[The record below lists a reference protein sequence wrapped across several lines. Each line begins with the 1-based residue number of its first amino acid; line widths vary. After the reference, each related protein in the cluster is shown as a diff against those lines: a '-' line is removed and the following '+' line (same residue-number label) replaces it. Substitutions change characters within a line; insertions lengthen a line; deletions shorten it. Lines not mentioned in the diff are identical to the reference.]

1 MESILIISLALIIGL
16 LATYLTKMVAMKY
29 SIGTV
34 PDQRKIHLGFVPHMG
49 GLGIFLGG
57 LAGLGVALF
66 WKDYYWHM
74 FTLKYAGILV
84 GATIMLITG
93 MVDDTR
99 GLQASQKF
107 ILQLIA
113 ATIVIYSGC
122 TIETII
128 NPFGD
133 PIQLGIFSIPITYL
147 WLIGITNAINLLD
160 GLDGLASGVGF
171 IALATFAVLSYQQQD
186 WMTFGI
192 CLAFIGGILGF
203 LYFNYHPASIFMG
216 DTGSLFLGF
225 LIAALAVTGL
235 QKSEG
240 NISLLVPI
248 IALAVPIGDTS
259 LAFFR
264 RIYQGHHPFSPD
276 KDHLHHRLLFLGLSH
291 RQAVHIIYL
300 FSFLFGASAIL
311 MATETGLY
319 GVLVVLLIFMTAVL
333 SLYRLG
339 YLEAQKI
346 KTYLGEQT
354 VIEVKKET
362 VPLSMRRFWH
372 KLILISS
379 DVIMLNFALLFTYLI
394 RFQSGLFENISNLSL
409 NFYFTSGIWLLLT
422 SFFIL
427 LFVLNGLFSMR
438 WEISRFDQVIRVSR
452 VIIFGSLILF
462 IITLDPD
469 KILSPS
475 RLNLVVYAGFLILL
489 INLGRLIVIYIEKK
503 YNVLEY
509 GSHQTLLI
517 GSDAKARKLLDE
529 INQNPHLL
537 YNVVGIISKAKP
549 DSPINNLKYLGN
561 YSKIST
567 VFRQKGI
574 EEVIISLDEQSPDEV
589 LNIVAH
595 GENPRISFKVIPE
608 MYDVIS
614 GLKTEEVIGHP
625 LIKLF
630 PEHMLPW
637 QWLMKRFMDF
647 ILSAISLLILS
658 PLFLLVALTQ
668 MIGGIR
674 PIFSID
680 DRVGRHGK
688 IFGLVEFN
696 RGEEDNKIGQ
706 LILTSRIY
714 KLPQLLNVLIG
725 SLSLVGPRAETKE
738 TVEKS
743 RSRIRFY
750 NRRFMIRPGMTGWA
764 QLKVFKVV
772 TEEMREDDFRQ
783 DLFYLENMSLIF
795 DLRIIIRAMIK
806 LVVRR

>member
-1 MESILIISLALIIGL
+1 MESILIITFALITGL
-16 LATYLTKMVAMKY
+16 IATRLTKSVAIKY
-29 SIGTV
+29 NIGTV
-34 PDQRKIHLGFVPHMG
+34 PDQRKIHLGFIPHMG

-57 LAGLGVALF
+57 LSGLIVALI
-66 WKDYYWHM
+66 WKEYYWNM
-74 FTLKYAGILV
+74 FTIKYAGILT
-84 GATIMLITG
+84 GATIMLVTG
-93 MVDDTR
+93 IVDDTR

-107 ILQLIA
+107 ILQLVA
-113 ATIVIYSGC
+113 ATVVIYSGC
-122 TIETII
+122 KIDTII

-133 PIQLGIFSIPITYL
+133 PIQLGVFSIPITYL

-160 GLDGLASGVGF
+160 GLDGLASGVGL
-171 IALATFAVLSYQQQD
+171 IALTTFAILSFQHQD

-225 LIAALAVTGL
+225 LIAALAVKGL

-300 FSFLFGASAIL
+300 FSFLFGLAAIL
-311 MATETGLY
+311 MSTETGLY
-319 GVLVVLLIFMTAVL
+319 GVLVVLLIFMTAIL

-346 KTYLGEQT
+346 KTYLGERT

-372 KLILISS
+372 KLILIST
-379 DVIMLNFALLFTYLI
+379 DVFMLNLALLITYFI
-394 RFQSGLFENISNLSL
+394 RFKSGLFETISNLSL
-409 NFYFTSGIWLLLT
+409 DFYFTSGIWLLLT
-422 SFFIL
+422 SFFVL
-427 LFVLNGLFSMR
+427 LFILNGLYSLR
-438 WEISRFDQVIRVSR
+438 WEISRFDQVRRVSR
-452 VIIFGSLILF
+452 VIAFGIIIFF
-462 IITLDPD
+462 IITLDPE
-469 KILSPS
+469 KLLSPS
-475 RLNLVVYAGFLILL
+475 RLNLFIYAFFLTIL
-489 INLGRLIVIYIEKK
+489 INIGRLFIIYIEKK
-503 YNVLEY
+503 FNVLEY
-509 GSHQTLLI
+509 APHQTLLI
-517 GSDAKARKLLDE
+517 GADAKARKLIDE

-537 YNVVGIISKAKP
+537 YNIVGIVSKTKP
-549 DSPINNLKYLGN
+549 QSSINGLKYLGN
-561 YSKIST
+561 YSKISSII
-567 VFRQKGI
+567 REKGI

-637 QWLMKRFMDF
+637 QWLMKRFLDF
-647 ILSAISLLILS
+647 ILAGVSLLILS
-658 PLFLLVALTQ
+658 PLFLLVALIQ

-696 RGEEDNKIGQ
+696 RGDDDNKIGQ

-714 KLPQLLNVLIG
+714 KLPQLINVVIG

-738 TVEKS
+738 TVENL
-743 RSRIRFY
+743 RSKIRFY

-764 QLKVFKVV
+764 QLKVYKVV
-772 TEEMREDDFRQ
+772 TDEMREDDFRQ

-795 DLRIIIRAMIK
+795 DFRILIRALIK
-806 LVVRR
+806 LIVRR

>member
-1 MESILIISLALIIGL
+1 
-16 LATYLTKMVAMKY
+16 
-29 SIGTV
+29 
-34 PDQRKIHLGFVPHMG
+34 
-49 GLGIFLGG
+49 
-57 LAGLGVALF
+57 
-66 WKDYYWHM
+66 
-74 FTLKYAGILV
+74 
-84 GATIMLITG
+84 
-93 MVDDTR
+93 
-99 GLQASQKF
+99 
-107 ILQLIA
+107 
-113 ATIVIYSGC
+113 
-122 TIETII
+122 
-128 NPFGD
+128 
-133 PIQLGIFSIPITYL
+133 
-147 WLIGITNAINLLD
+147 
-160 GLDGLASGVGF
+160 
-171 IALATFAVLSYQQQD
+171 
-186 WMTFGI
+186 MTFGI

-225 LIAALAVTGL
+225 LIAALAVKGL

-248 IALAVPIGDTS
+248 ITLAVPIGDTS

-264 RIYQGHHPFSPD
+264 RIYRGHHPFSPD
-276 KDHLHHRLLFLGLSH
+276 RDHLHHRLLFFGLSH

-300 FSFLFGASAIL
+300 FSFLFGTSAIL
-311 MATETGLY
+311 MSTETGLY

-379 DVIMLNFALLFTYLI
+379 DVIMINLALLITYLI
-394 RFQSGLFENISNLSL
+394 RFQSGLFENISNLTL
-409 NFYFTSGIWLLLT
+409 GFYFTSGIWLLLT

-427 LFVLNGLFSMR
+427 LFVLNGLYSMR
-438 WEISRFDQVIRVSR
+438 WEISRFDQIIRVGR
-452 VIIFGSLILF
+452 VIIFSTIILF
-462 IITLDPD
+462 IITFDPD
-469 KILSPS
+469 RLLSPS
-475 RLNLVVYAGFLILL
+475 RINLIIYASFLILL
-489 INLGRLIVIYIEKK
+489 INLGRLTIIYMEKK
-503 YNVLEY
+503 LKVLEY
-509 GSHQTLLI
+509 GPHQTLLI
-517 GSDAKARKLLDE
+517 GSDIKARKLLNE

-537 YNVVGIISKAKP
+537 YNIVGFISKTKP
-549 DSPINNLKYLGN
+549 EQPVNELKYLGN
-561 YSKIST
+561 YSKISS
-567 VFRQKGI
+567 VIRRKGI

-595 GENPRISFKVIPE
+595 AENPRISFKVIPE

-614 GLKTEEVIGHP
+614 GLKSEEVIGHP

-637 QWLMKRFMDF
+637 QWLMKRFLDF
-647 ILSAISLLILS
+647 ILSAVSLVILT
-658 PLFLLVALTQ
+658 PLFLLVALIQ

-680 DRVGRHGK
+680 NRVGRHGK

-696 RGEEDNKIGQ
+696 RGEEGNKIGQ
-706 LILTSRIY
+706 MIVSSRIY
-714 KLPQLLNVLIG
+714 KLPQLLNVFIG

-738 TVEKS
+738 TVERF
-743 RSRIRFY
+743 RSEIRFY
-750 NRRFMIRPGMTGWA
+750 NRRFMIRPGMTGSA
-764 QLKVFKVV
+764 QLKVLKVV
-772 TEEMREDDFRQ
+772 TDEMREDDFRQ

-795 DLRIIIRAMIK
+795 DLRIIIRALIK
-806 LVVRR
+806 LIIRR